1 MEKYRKEAK
10 SALRERQS
18 ERKCMNSSAIT
29 IFTRAEEN
37 LIFLLESAPD
47 ALVAS
52 DREGRIVLVNTH
64 AERLFGYSREELLE
78 KKVEVLMPR
87 HFRGRDLAH
96 RAVYYADPKA
106 RRIGET
112 LELLGQ
118 RKDGTAFPIEVSLSP
133 IEVQGQTFVWSA
145 IRDISERKRV
155 EESQQP
161 GDMLAAN
168 ERRLKLAM
176 DAGGIGTFDWDLVT
190 GKILWDGH
198 HERLFGFEPG
208 GFGGTY
214 ASFEE
219 RVHPDDL
226 PSLNRAVEVARSTR
240 AAFAREF
247 RVIWPDG
254 SIHWVF
260 CRGEFLYGTSGNAL
274 RMCGAVLGIDD
285 RKRAEEALRRAEE
298 RFRKALDNML
308 EGCTLIDFRWTYLYV
323 NEAAA
328 MHGLGEREDLI
339 GRSMLEV
346 YPGMEHMEVF
356 ARYRRCMEERVAQRF
371 EEAFTFPNGVT
382 RWFEMSVVPV
392 PEGIFVLSLEIT
404 DRRQAEKELRR
415 SEERLRQA
423 VRVSGTGI
431 FDHDHASDIIYWSPE
446 QRAIYNWDPETP
458 VTVAGYLERVHPE
471 DRDRIAAAVRR
482 AHDPTGDGFFDIEH
496 RLVRPDGSV
505 RWTSIRSQTFFE
517 GQGEKRHAV
526 RTVGAATDITDRKQA
541 ERDKV
546 KLEAQLFH
554 AQKLESIGRLAGG
567 VAHDFN
573 NLLTVINGYGDM
585 LLQRVSASDPIRGPL
600 TEIQKAGQRAAE
612 LTRQLLAFSR
622 KQITLPKALNLN
634 YVIQDVENLLRSL
647 IGEDIVFLTVLDPGL
662 GKVIADPG
670 QVCQMLM
677 NLALNSRDA
686 MPHGGRLMIETANI
700 DLDDRYASEHPE
712 AIPGPYVQLTV
723 SDSGRGMDAETRA
736 HLFEPFFTT
745 KKVGEGTGLG
755 LATVYGA
762 VKQAGGFI
770 RVDSEPGKGAIF
782 QIYLRRVERTS
793 EAEEAA
799 RPPAAT
805 LRGGETI
812 LLVEDLPELR
822 ELVRTILESHGYNVL
837 EAANAEEALFRSERW
852 VGSIHLML
860 TDVVMP
866 GMSGWELAKRLKWR
880 RPEIK
885 VVYMSG
891 YTASATPGEIQD
903 AGIDYLQK
911 PLSHDDLVF
920 KVREVLDR
928 SRS

>member
-10 SALRERQS
+10 SAVRERQS

-87 HFRGRDLAH
+87 RFRGRDLAH

-106 RRIGET
+106 RRMGET

-133 IEVQGQTFVWSA
+133 IEVQGQTFGWSA
-145 IRDISERKRV
+145 MRDISERKRV

-168 ERRLKLAM
+168 ERRLNLAM
-176 DAGGIGTFDWDLVT
+176 DAGGIGTCDWDMVT

-208 GFGGTY
+208 GLGGTY

-247 RVIWPDG
+247 RVIWADG
-254 SIHWVF
+254 SIHWVL

-298 RFRKALDNML
+298 RF
-308 EGCTLIDFRWTYLYV
+308 
-323 NEAAA
+323 
-328 MHGLGEREDLI
+328 
-339 GRSMLEV
+339 
-346 YPGMEHMEVF
+346 
-356 ARYRRCMEERVAQRF
+356 
-371 EEAFTFPNGVT
+371 
-382 RWFEMSVVPV
+382 
-392 PEGIFVLSLEIT
+392 
-404 DRRQAEKELRR
+404 
-415 SEERLRQA
+415 RQA

-600 TEIQKAGQRAAE
+600 TELQKARQRPAE
-612 LTRQLLAFSR
+612 LPRQLLAFSR
-622 KQITLPKALNLN
+622 KPTTLPKALNLN

-647 IGEDIVFLTVLDPGL
+647 IGEDI
-662 GKVIADPG
+662 
-670 QVCQMLM
+670 
-677 NLALNSRDA
+677 
-686 MPHGGRLMIETANI
+686 
-700 DLDDRYASEHPE
+700 
-712 AIPGPYVQLTV
+712 
-723 SDSGRGMDAETRA
+723 
-736 HLFEPFFTT
+736 
-745 KKVGEGTGLG
+745 
-755 LATVYGA
+755 
-762 VKQAGGFI
+762 
-770 RVDSEPGKGAIF
+770 
-782 QIYLRRVERTS
+782 
-793 EAEEAA
+793 
-799 RPPAAT
+799 
-805 LRGGETI
+805 
-812 LLVEDLPELR
+812 
-822 ELVRTILESHGYNVL
+822 
-837 EAANAEEALFRSERW
+837 
-852 VGSIHLML
+852 
-860 TDVVMP
+860 
-866 GMSGWELAKRLKWR
+866 
-880 RPEIK
+880 
-885 VVYMSG
+885 
-891 YTASATPGEIQD
+891 
-903 AGIDYLQK
+903 
-911 PLSHDDLVF
+911 
-920 KVREVLDR
+920 
-928 SRS
+928 